1 MCRQLIHYSNCID
14 EESDKY
20 EYCRRCSANLTLQRG
35 FSNKLAYWKCLG
47 CGEMLINPSIDNFA
61 GVVWICDKC
70 DALLNA
76 QPGFNEE
83 YGEWICTECGTVS
96 VISEQEIYVS
106 DDEYQADQHNPYKGI
121 SDEDIC
127 RLAMYNDEK
136 LVGDSDNVILVRHC
150 DTGKLYIKKL
160 LTVYDKSIYEYLK
173 ENPIDNMPR
182 IIDICE
188 GSNCLIIIE
197 EYIAGKTVAE
207 LLSKGNISEKQAIH
221 IAHKIC
227 ELLQHL
233 HSLAIPIIHRDIKP
247 SNIMVSTDD
256 SVYLLDMN
264 VAKWYSP
271 DKNDDTR
278 YMGTENYAAPE
289 QVGFGFEASSPKTDI
304 YAVGMLLNVMLT
316 GKFPKEERADGI
328 IWNIIEKCISL
339 EADNRYSTDELIK
352 ELECLEQTE

>member
-1 MCRQLIHYSNCID
+1 MSRQLIHYNNCGD

-20 EYCRRCSANLTLQRG
+20 EYCRHCDANLTLQRG

-47 CGEMLINPSIDNFA
+47 CGVILVNPEIDDFS
-61 GVVWICDKC
+61 GVAWICDNC

-76 QPGFNEE
+76 QPGFDDEC
-83 YGEWICTECGTVS
+83 GEWICTECGTANA
-96 VISEQEIYVS
+96 ISEQEIYVS
-106 DDEYQADQHNPYKGI
+106 DDEYQADLHNPYKGI

-150 DTGKLYIKKL
+150 DTGELYIKKL
-160 LTVYDKSIYEYLK
+160 LIVYDKSIYEYLK

-197 EYIAGKTVAE
+197 EYIVGETVAE
-207 LLSKGNISEKQAIH
+207 RLSKGSIPEKQAIH
-221 IAHKIC
+221 IAYKVC
-227 ELLQHL
+227 ELLQIL
-233 HSLAIPIIHRDIKP
+233 HSQPTPIIHRDVKP
-247 SNIMVSTDD
+247 SNIMLSDD
-256 SVYLLDMN
+256 GSVYLIDMD

-271 DKNDDTR
+271 NKNDDTR

-289 QVGFGFEASSPKTDI
+289 QVGFGFESSSPRTDI
-304 YAVGMLLNVMLT
+304 YAVGILLNVMLT
-316 GKFPKEERADGI
+316 GKFPKEEKADGI
-328 IWNIIEKCISL
+328 IWDVIEKCISL
-339 EADNRYSTDELIK
+339 EADKRYTADELIL
-352 ELECLEQTE
+352 ELECLAKTE